1 MAQLSGANPLK
12 VIPSPLNVVSKGSQS
27 IGRIMIDFNV
37 VGVALGVLI
46 GNNIV
51 DLVNALNEGIIM
63 PTLQPFLDR
72 LQIKTDDKG
81 DSEPAKSEDEDK
93 GGIQFNFNSLFTP
106 LIKFITISLIVLFF
120 LNLGTSLLDTPST
133 NVVIIGVEPGVKL
146 NGK

>member
-1 MAQLSGANPLK
+1 MAQSSAANALK
-12 VIPSPLNVVSKGSQS
+12 VIPNPLNVVSRGSLS
-27 IGRIMIDFNV
+27 IGKIMIDFNV

-51 DLVNALNEGIIM
+51 DLVNALNEGIII

-72 LQIKTDDKG
+72 LQIKMGDKDEPEVSESKDDK
-81 DSEPAKSEDEDK
+81 KT
-93 GGIQFNFNSLFTP
+93 GIQFNFTSLFTP
-106 LIKFITISLIVLFF
+106 LIKFITISLIVLFC
-120 LNLGTSLLDTPST
+120 LNLGTSLLETPST

>member
-1 MAQLSGANPLK
+1 MAQSAANALK
-12 VIPSPLNVVSKGSQS
+12 IIPSPLNVVSKGSLS
-27 IGRIMIDFNV
+27 IGKIMIDFNV

-51 DLVNALNEGIIM
+51 DLVNALNEGIII

-72 LQIKTDDKG
+72 LQIKVGDGDESEVSESEGDK
-81 DSEPAKSEDEDK
+81 KT
-93 GGIQFNFNSLFTP
+93 GIQFNFTSLFTP
-106 LIKFITISLIVLFF
+106 LIKFITISLIVLFC
-120 LNLGTSLLDTPST
+120 LNLGTSLLETPST